1 MWSPEGRKENAAE
14 LRRVA
19 DKILRYRQL
28 TDRFASYFQ
37 AESDNARQ
45 LRELRGRFEDL
56 RARSLDREKRLA
68 KGVVKIGVVGLEKQ
82 GKSAFLSAWL
92 KSEKLLPSEAE
103 RCTWSTTVVEPGRR
117 RSSRRW

>member
-37 AESDNARQ
+37 GESDNARQ
-45 LRELRGRFEDL
+45 LRERPEMVGNIGLYLDPDL
-56 RARSLDREKRLA
+56 
-68 KGVVKIGVVGLEKQ
+68 VGAIVTGIQ
-82 GKSAFLSAWL
+82 
-92 KSEKLLPSEAE
+92 
-103 RCTWSTTVVEPGRR
+103 STAQVAH
-117 RSSRRW
+117 